1 MRQKQTSSSAKSKV
15 ESSISKTKKATEK
28 SRKQKTPAPAKNQP
42 VKAPTS
48 ASVRRKPSSA
58 SKTTRKKFPEAI
70 EPMLASSVD
79 KPFTKD
85 GWVFEPKFDGIRA
98 IAYVQDDQVKL
109 LSRRGLDLTSRYPEL
124 VESLLLHKV
133 NIIVDGE
140 IVAFDEKGKTSFQL
154 LQRES
159 GTRARTL
166 KSAFEPNLPIRF
178 FVFDVLSLNGKN
190 VMKKTFADRKK
201 ILRESLIET
210 DDVRRVDDLGA
221 DGNRAFIACLENG
234 LEGVIAKQQ
243 GSPYVPGKRS
253 DNWLKLKATRTSE
266 FIVCGYTAG
275 KNENDKTFGA
285 LILGVHNDEGELM
298 YAGSVGTGFDE
309 KTRANLLKMMAPHKS
324 AKCPFSVRP
333 LTKSVASWLE
343 PKIIVEIKYAEMTM
357 DNKLRM
363 PVFLQ
368 VRMDKEPSEITA
380 EGVVD
385 ISLVEP
391 VAKGN
396 KQKHA
401 VEKSKEDSRVISI
414 NTKKPIVVEDVKDNV
429 KKEVTKPHFNES
441 VLKQLDNDE
450 DDLEIT
456 VDSHRIKLTSLNKE
470 LFPGTKSSGGPIT
483 KRNYIEYLVQASEF
497 ILRHIH
503 ARPFTLIRFPNGING
518 QKFFQKHWTQNLPK
532 FVQTVEYFSEHGD
545 QDEQFLLCN
554 NLPTLIWCGQ
564 IASLELH
571 SVHSRLEKEPD
582 GQKLSMNISKSL
594 KNIENSILNY
604 PDYLI
609 LDLDPY
615 LYSGKEAPNEEP
627 ELHRKGFTQSRK
639 LALFLKTILDELGLN
654 SFVKTSGK
662 TGIHIYVPII
672 RNCDNDVVRSLAGT
686 IAKHVAK
693 IRPNDVT
700 IDWAVKKRT
709 GKVFFDFNMNARHK
723 TLAAPYSVRASLTG
737 AVSCPVEWDEL
748 DSVYPTDFTI
758 RTAPQRFAKVGDL
771 WENILDKKTDIHKI
785 LMPKDL

>member
-1 MRQKQTSSSAKSKV
+1 MRHKQDSSAVEGKSASKV
-15 ESSISKTKKATEK
+15 SKAKKTAPNT
-28 SRKQKTPAPAKNQP
+28 RKEKTPAPAKVQSKKSAKSAP
-42 VKAPTS
+42 VAKRAH
-48 ASVRRKPSSA
+48 AE
-58 SKTTRKKFPEAI
+58 FPLAI

-98 IAYVQDDQVKL
+98 IAYVNDGEVKL

-124 VESLLLHKV
+124 VEALLLHKIDLV
-133 NIIVDGE
+133 IDGE
-140 IVAFDEKGKTSFQL
+140 IVAFDEKGKSSFQL

-159 GTRARTL
+159 GARARGVRQD
-166 KSAFEPNLPIRF
+166 SAKKLPIRF
-178 FVFDVLSLNGKN
+178 FVFDVLSLNGKS
-190 VMKKTFADRKK
+190 VMRKTFVERKA
-201 ILRESLIET
+201 ILKENLIET

-221 DGNRAFIACLENG
+221 DGNRAFIACLEYG

-243 GSPYVPGKRS
+243 NSIYVPGKRVS
-253 DNWLKLKATRTSE
+253 TWLKLKATKSSE
-266 FIVCGYTAG
+266 FIVCGYTEE
-275 KNENDKTFGA
+275 KTPKDNTFGA
-285 LILGVHNDEGELM
+285 LVLGCYNDDGQLM
-298 YAGSVGTGFDE
+298 YAGLVGTGFDE
-309 KTRANLLKMMAPHKS
+309 KTRASLLKMMTPYKIS
-324 AKCPFSVRP
+324 ECPFSVRP
-333 LTKSVASWLE
+333 LTKSVASWLK
-343 PKIIVEIKYAEMTM
+343 PKLIVEIKYAEMTM

-368 VRMDKEPSEITA
+368 VRMDKEPSQVTSDSL
-380 EGVVD
+380 VD

-391 VAKGN
+391 IARGN
-396 KQKHA
+396 KTKTEKEKVDQK
-401 VEKSKEDSRVISI
+401 SQVISI
-414 NTKKPIVVEDVKDNV
+414 NTKRPIVIEDIRESSKSAKGKDAKND
-429 KKEVTKPHFNES
+429 F
-441 VLKQLDNDE
+441 VLKQLDNDDNE
-450 DDLEIT
+450 LEIE
-456 VDSHRIKLTSLNKE
+456 VDNNRIKLTSLNKE
-470 LFPGTKSSGGPIT
+470 LFPGTKASGGPIT
-483 KRNYIEYLVQASEF
+483 KRNYIEYLVQASDY

-518 QKFFQKHWTQNLPK
+518 PKFFQKHWTQNLPK
-532 FVQTVEYFSEHGD
+532 FVQTVEYFSEHGE

-554 NLPTLIWCGQ
+554 NLSTLIWCGQ

-571 SVHSRLEKEPD
+571 SVHSRIEKQPD
-582 GQKLSMNISKSL
+582 GQDLSMNFTKSL
-594 KNIENSILNY
+594 KNIESSILNY

-627 ELHRKGFTQSRK
+627 ELHRKGFAQSRK
-639 LALFLKTILDELGLN
+639 LALFLKNILDELGLN

-672 RNCDNDVVRSLAGT
+672 RNCENDVVRSLAGT

-723 TLAAPYSVRASLTG
+723 TLAAPYSVRSSLTG
-737 AVSCPVEWDEL
+737 AVSCPLEWDEL
-748 DSVYPTDFTI
+748 SSVYPTDFTI
-758 RTAPQRFAKVGDL
+758 RTAPHRFSKVGDL
-771 WENILDKKTDIHKI
+771 WENILDEKTDVHKI
-785 LMPKDL
+785 LMSKGL